1 MATKAVAEECPAA
14 AGLQDTADGLR
25 YVARQPIL
33 DLRGRLHA
41 YELLFRSGP
50 EQGFRGDSDLA
61 TRTML
66 DNTVIFGLER
76 LTGGV
81 SAFVNCTREALTD
94 NLVEILPPGICV
106 LEILETVEPTPELVD
121 ACRRLKKAGFR
132 LALDDFIWKPG
143 YEPLIELSDY
153 IKVDFLLSGEKER
166 HELLNRLHGAPVAL
180 LAEKIETQEQYRT
193 ACSEGFTLIQGYYFC
208 RPEVIQ
214 NRKIP
219 PNRITQIE
227 ILRLLRQEN
236 IDLQE
241 LCPLVKQDTSLT
253 YRLLRLINSPVYGM
267 RQQINSVK
275 MAMIAVG
282 EVGFRRLATLAITS
296 ELNGDQPVELLRMA
310 FIRARFCELAAEP
323 CGLDSTE
330 QYLLGMLSL
339 LPAMLRVSMQE
350 LTPSLPL
357 REEVCIALMGAPI
370 PERKLLDWLL
380 ANEQGNWAACDAIA
394 AENGL
399 DRETLLRSYE
409 QAVVWAEAAVRFA

>member
-33 DLRGRLHA
+33 DLRGRVHA

-166 HELLNRLHGAPVAL
+166 HELLNRLQGAPVAL